1 MNTIQVTPDL
11 QLDKATEKLFELKS
25 DEESY
30 KIIPNEFKVDNNEQN
45 SSLFKSENS
54 SWFIFKSTK
63 TIEKPKNYKI
73 NEGDILKLGR
83 ITAIVREI
91 KLNSENDNYNIKTN
105 EKFQVIKKDL
115 SYNTNLNYKETNIVS
130 NGIEINANEIENKEK
145 RKKKKICRICYIED
159 DTDENPL
166 IQPCICSGTMRY
178 IHLDCLKQWI
188 GTKSLI
194 KLESNDKCTI
204 YKIKPV
210 ECELCKSKLPDYVKH
225 NNILYCV
232 LDHHSDYKSYICIE
246 SLSVDKRKNRFLY
259 IGNLENKKEIK
270 IGRGHDCDLLLSD
283 VSISRLRCKLIN
295 SFNGLY
301 IEDNNSKFGTLI
313 LIQTPILKLSESL
326 PLYMQVGRTFM
337 QIKIKRPFSLFG
349 CCDISEKKD
358 EYYYHKQNE
367 KEIDYHK
374 NIIIKEENENDDDSE
389 SEISNNDKSNNHG
402 LKVIEYEN
410 TDKNN
415 DVDIHINRVTTID
428 DIIENEETRRNKIT
442 NIPIKTIGTIINEEE
457 KEN

>member
-1 MNTIQVTPDL
+1 MNTIQVTHDL
-11 QLDKATEKLFELKS
+11 QLDKATEKLIELKS

-83 ITAIVREI
+83 ITARVREI

-194 KLESNDKCTI
+194 KL
-204 YKIKPV
+204 
-210 ECELCKSKLPDYVKH
+210 
-225 NNILYCV
+225 
-232 LDHHSDYKSYICIE
+232 
-246 SLSVDKRKNRFLY
+246 
-259 IGNLENKKEIK
+259 
-270 IGRGHDCDLLLSD
+270 
-283 VSISRLRCKLIN
+283 
-295 SFNGLY
+295 
-301 IEDNNSKFGTLI
+301 
-313 LIQTPILKLSESL
+313 
-326 PLYMQVGRTFM
+326 
-337 QIKIKRPFSLFG
+337 
-349 CCDISEKKD
+349 
-358 EYYYHKQNE
+358 
-367 KEIDYHK
+367 
-374 NIIIKEENENDDDSE
+374 
-389 SEISNNDKSNNHG
+389 
-402 LKVIEYEN
+402 
-410 TDKNN
+410 
-415 DVDIHINRVTTID
+415 
-428 DIIENEETRRNKIT
+428 
-442 NIPIKTIGTIINEEE
+442 
-457 KEN
+457 